1 MKRRSPRARRC
12 CARPVADPSFP
23 TPDGA
28 ADEVAKTATLIW
40 LNGTLSHGNALTS
53 VRDRGLLLG
62 DGLYETALVVNRRPL
77 LWEQHL
83 QRLLASAAALAF
95 HLPDGF
101 VSTVDAALDTFL
113 AALPP
118 NECWLRLTLTTG
130 AGARGLSRPPA
141 PAPTLLLQAAP
152 YDRGVVQIHSAAVL
166 DAPRVDPLDP
176 LARHK
181 TTSAMRWVLAR
192 QQAMD
197 RGADCALVRTIH
209 GDLVEADFA
218 NVFVVAGDSIA
229 TPALSRGALPGV
241 TRAWALNRLRALGR
255 YVVERTLEVD
265 ELAAA
270 DAVFLTSSLVGVT
283 VLRRIDDRRL
293 PAAAPTADLLAR
305 EYRRITD

>member
-1 MKRRSPRARRC
+1 M
-12 CARPVADPSFP
+12 ADPAHPAQDAATDAAS
-23 TPDGA
+23 GA
-28 ADEVAKTATLIW
+28 ATVLW
-40 LNGTLSHGNALTS
+40 LNGTLSHGDALTS

-62 DGLYETALVVNRRPL
+62 DGLYETALVINRRPL

-95 HLPDGF
+95 PLPDGF
-101 VSTVDAALDTFL
+101 VATVDAALDTVL

-130 AGARGLSRPPA
+130 AGARGLPRPPD
-141 PAPTLLLQAAP
+141 PSPTLLLQAAP
-152 YDRGVVQIHSAAVL
+152 YDRDAVHIHSAAVL

-176 LARHK
+176 LAGHK

-192 QQAMD
+192 RQAMA

-218 NVFVVAGDSIA
+218 SVFVVAGDSIA

-241 TRAWALNRLRALGR
+241 TRAWALDRLRALGR
-255 YVVERTLEVD
+255 YGVERTLEVD

-270 DAVFLTSSLVGVT
+270 DEVFLTSSLVGVT
-283 VLRRIDDRRL
+283 ALRTIDGRAF
-293 PAAAPTADLLAR
+293 PAHTPTAGLLAR
-305 EYRRITD
+305 EYRRTTVD